1 MDNNYKWI
9 RLMTLD
15 GWVLLNT
22 EYIESVKKINK
33 SIKLRMTS
41 GESHLIHV
49 SSEIQR
55 LQKIIPLNL

>member
-1 MDNNYKWI
+1 MDSDYKWI

-22 EYIESVKKINK
+22 KYIESIKKINK
-33 SIKLRMTS
+33 SIKIKMTS

-49 SSEIQR
+49 SSEIAR
-55 LQKIIPLNL
+55 LQKIIPLKL